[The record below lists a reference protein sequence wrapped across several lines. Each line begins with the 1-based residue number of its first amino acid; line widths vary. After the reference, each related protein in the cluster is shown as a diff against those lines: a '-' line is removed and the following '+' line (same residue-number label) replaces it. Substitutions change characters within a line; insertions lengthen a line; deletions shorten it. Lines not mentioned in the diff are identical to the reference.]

1 MKSSFYSNLW
11 KSRYLGCLFLCS
23 TFSVGNVE
31 AIVQPIH
38 IVAMVDESM
47 QQIPVEAKG
56 KIIDEN
62 GEPLPGVTILVQ
74 GTPRG
79 VTTDLDGSFTIEVND
94 GAKLEISYI
103 GMETQVVVVKAGKFM
118 NIVMKQ
124 KADELDEVTVVAFAK
139 QKKESVL
146 ASVST
151 VKPAE
156 LRTPT
161 SNLTTAL
168 AGRIA
173 GIISYQ
179 RSGEPGA
186 DDADF
191 FVRGV
196 TTFGYKKDPLILID
210 GVELTSSDLARL
222 QVDDIA
228 SFSIMKDATATALYG
243 SRGANGVIL
252 VTTKGGTEGPAKISA
267 RVEVSHSSP
276 TQSTQW
282 ADPITYMKLQNEAS
296 MYDNGL
302 LIHSQQKIANTQAGL
317 NKNVYPAVD
326 WYNQLFKEST
336 INYRANMNISG
347 GSDVAKY
354 YIAGT
359 YTKDEGALKSAKQ
372 NNFNN
377 NININ
382 RYLLR
387 ANVDV
392 NVSKTTKATVRL
404 HGTMDDYSGPIYE
417 GSEIYSMITETS
429 PVLYPPYY
437 QPDKINETTP

>member
-1 MKSSFYSNLW
+1 MLI
-11 KSRYLGCLFLCS
+11 CA
-23 TFSVGNVE
+23 T
-31 AIVQPIH
+31 IVQGTLQATVTTNTSPLYNTEISAPAPI
-38 IVAMVDESM
+38 
-47 QQIPVEAKG
+47 
-56 KIIDEN
+56 KITGRVIDEM
-62 GEPLPGVTILVQ
+62 GEPLPGVTIIIQ

-79 VTTDLDGSFTIEVND
+79 VTTDVDGTFSIDVEV
-94 GAKLEISYI
+94 GAKLMVSYI
-103 GMETQVVVVKAGKFM
+103 GMEDQIIAVKSSKPLTITMA
-118 NIVMKQ
+118 Q
-124 KADELDEVTVVAFAK
+124 KVDELDEVTVVAFAK

-156 LRTPT
+156 LRAPT

-173 GIISYQ
+173 GVISYQ

-210 GVELTSSDLARL
+210 GVEMTSSDLSRL

-252 VTTKGGTEGPAKISA
+252 VNTKGGTEGPAKISA
-267 RVEVSHSSP
+267 RVEVSHSAP
-276 TQSTQW
+276 TQDTKWS
-282 ADPITYMKLQNEAS
+282 DPYTYMDMENEAFL
-296 MYDNGL
+296 YDYNQL
-302 LIHSQQKIANTQAGL
+302 RHSNQKVANTKAGL
-317 NKNVYPAVD
+317 NPNVFPAVNWRD
-326 WYNQLFKEST
+326 QLFKEST
-336 INYRANMNISG
+336 TNYRANMNISG
-347 GSDVAKY
+347 GTNIAKY

-359 YTKDEGALKSAKQ
+359 YSKDEGNLKSAKQ

-377 NININ
+377 NINVN

-404 HGTMDDYSGPIYE
+404 HGTMDDYSGPIRD
-417 GSEIYSMITETS
+417 GSNIYSMISQTS
-429 PVLYPPYY
+429 PVLYPPFTNRI
-437 QPDKINETTP
+437 K